1 MDDLTSLVQQL
12 QAENTRLQQQ
22 VASLRQVNQSLQ
34 AELERSQAPPNLQQ
48 IETALSDSEATNQ
61 AIIRAI
67 PDLLMRIGRDG
78 TCFSFLPPSS
88 DNSSLF
94 LPVEHHLAEVLPPDL
109 LADQLRHIE
118 QALTT
123 GDLQVWEQQLVKRG
137 QLCHEEVRLAPYSSD
152 ECLVIVR
159 DITQRK
165 QIELELGAKI
175 EELARFFSVSID
187 LLCIADTGGY
197 FRRLNSA
204 WEKTL
209 GYRLADLENTPFI
222 SYVHLDDVAATTD
235 AVSALINDQEIVSFT
250 NRYRC
255 LDGSYRW
262 LEWRASVPMDGLI
275 YAAAR
280 DVTDSQE
287 MTLELETTKEQLEL
301 VLEASSEGFS
311 DWNLTTDEIYFSPQ
325 WKAMLGYVDH
335 ELENSIE
342 MWNSTVFEEDRLAGW
357 QLVDDYNSGKIDGLS
372 TVYRHRHK
380 DGSTVHIFTRMT
392 HRKNAEGQVVRMVGS
407 HLDITT
413 T

>member
-1 MDDLTSLVQQL
+1 MDDLTGLVQQL

-34 AELERSQAPPNLQQ
+34 AELERSQPPPNLQQ
-48 IETALSDSEATNQ
+48 IETALGDSEATNQ
-61 AIIRAI
+61 AILRAI

-88 DNSSLF
+88 DDSSLF
-94 LPVEHHLAEVLPPDL
+94 LPVEHHLAEVLPLDL
-109 LADQLRHIE
+109 LADQLRRIE

-123 GDLQVWEQQLVKRG
+123 GDLQVWEQQLVKQG
-137 QLCHEEVRLAPYSSD
+137 QLCHEEVRLVPCSDD

-165 QIELELGAKI
+165 QMALELEAKI
-175 EELARFFSVSID
+175 EELDRFFSMSVD
-187 LLCIADTGGY
+187 LLCIADTDGY

-222 SYVHLDDVAATTD
+222 SYVHLDDVAATIE
-235 AVSALINDQEIVSFT
+235 AVSALANHQEIVSFT
-250 NRYRC
+250 NRYCC

-262 LEWRASVPMDGLI
+262 LEWRAVPMDGLV
-275 YAAAR
+275 YAVAR
-280 DVTDSQE
+280 DITDSRE
-287 MTLELETTKEQLEL
+287 MTLQLQTTKEQLEL

-311 DWNLTTDEIYFSPQ
+311 DWNTDEVYFSPQ
-325 WKAMLGYVDH
+325 WKAILGYANH

-357 QLVDDYNSGKIDGLS
+357 QLVDDYNSGKADALS